1 MKTLKIIVL
10 LIPIFILIY
19 STCFEPFQL
28 ENTFHEVTIGK
39 SGKSLLV
46 AHVTDLHTD
55 GLGTIELKLID
66 SIRSNKP
73 DIILITGDIATPGG
87 TAKGYEDVLSK
98 FKAQLGVYFV
108 QGNWEYWE
116 PIKELRDILKKANIA
131 ELTNKSILIKD
142 DLWLVGLDD
151 ELAGSPRIDT
161 YDGVPENRKN
171 ISIFHSPALF
181 KSISNKTDLAFAGH
195 SHGGQIRLPFI
206 GSLWTPEGTDKYDS
220 GWFEEGK
227 AKMYVSRGIG
237 NSILPIRLN
246 CWPEVAF
253 IKIHY

>member
-1 MKTLKIIVL
+1 MKTLKVFVL
-10 LIPIFILIY
+10 LIPVLILIY
-19 STCFEPFQL
+19 STFFEPFQL

-73 DIILITGDIATPGG
+73 DIIFITGDIATPGG

-98 FKAQLGVYFV
+98 LKAPLGVYFV

-116 PIKELRDILKKANIA
+116 PIKELSDILKRADIVDI
-131 ELTNKSILIKD
+131 TNKHLHIKD

-151 ELAGSPRIDT
+151 ELAGLPQIDT
-161 YDGVPENRKN
+161 FEGIPENRKK

-181 KSISNKTDLAFAGH
+181 TSINIKTDLAFAGH
-195 SHGGQIRLPFI
+195 SHGGQIRIPFI
-206 GSLWTPEGTDKYDS
+206 GSLWTPKGTDKYDS
-220 GWFEEGK
+220 GWFEEGQ

-237 NSILPIRLN
+237 NSILPIRFN
-246 CWPEVAF
+246 CRPEVAF
-253 IKIHY
+253 IKVNY